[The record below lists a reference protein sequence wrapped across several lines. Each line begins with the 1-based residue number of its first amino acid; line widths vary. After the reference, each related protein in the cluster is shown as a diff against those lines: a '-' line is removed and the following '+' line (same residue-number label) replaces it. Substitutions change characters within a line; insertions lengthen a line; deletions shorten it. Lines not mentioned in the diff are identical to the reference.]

1 MLTQKK
7 RAKLST
13 RIERDFS
20 FQAGVHF
27 EGKLIMN
34 VYGFTLAMEVE
45 TESIVEQ
52 NIAMDRIIYFLK
64 DSLTNSVFVQTS
76 DKKAI
81 EKYTQADIKVCTV
94 PEEPYDQIITMLL
107 ILKLN
112 NITEG
117 RLNITDIFLESEL
130 SDSVRFSYDF
140 ETAKHNPFGNK
151 GWWLESSTSMNDI
164 EKNTKKEKIVRLVKH
179 NDWANVGLEW
189 QKKTKASEI
198 IFTTDSDK

>member
-1 MLTQKK
+1 M
-7 RAKLST
+7 ST

-27 EGKLIMN
+27 EGSFIMN
-34 VYGFTLAMEVE
+34 IYNLTLAMEVE
-45 TESIVEQ
+45 TESITEQ
-52 NIAMDRIIYFLK
+52 NIAMDRIIYFLE
-64 DSLTNSVFVQTS
+64 DSLANSVFVQTS

-130 SDSVRFSYDF
+130 SDSVRFKQVIEQSEYVLTTEF
-140 ETAKHNPFGNK
+140 LLKLFLLQGRRSCR
-151 GWWLESSTSMNDI
+151 SS
-164 EKNTKKEKIVRLVKH
+164 L
-179 NDWANVGLEW
+179 
-189 QKKTKASEI
+189 
-198 IFTTDSDK
+198 IFSGVCLL

>member
-1 MLTQKK
+1 
-7 RAKLST
+7 LST

-45 TESIVEQ
+45 TESIIEQ

-64 DSLTNSVFVQTS
+64 DSLTNSVFVQNT

>member
-1 MLTQKK
+1 M
-7 RAKLST
+7 ST

-179 NDWANVGLEW
+179 NDLANVGLEW
-189 QKKTKASEI
+189 EQLVVTNPL
-198 IFTTDSDK
+198 THY

>member
-1 MLTQKK
+1 M
-7 RAKLST
+7 ST

>member
-1 MLTQKK
+1 M
-7 RAKLST
+7 ST

-117 RLNITDIFLESEL
+117 RLHITDIFLESEL

-189 QKKTKASEI
+189 EKKTKASEI

>member
-1 MLTQKK
+1 
-7 RAKLST
+7 LST

-198 IFTTDSDK
+198 LFTTDSDK

>member
-1 MLTQKK
+1 M
-7 RAKLST
+7 ST

-45 TESIVEQ
+45 TESIIEQ

-64 DSLTNSVFVQTS
+64 DSLTNSVFVQNT

>member
-1 MLTQKK
+1 
-7 RAKLST
+7 LST

>member
-1 MLTQKK
+1 M
-7 RAKLST
+7 ST

-34 VYGFTLAMEVE
+34 IYGFTLAMEVE
-45 TESIVEQ
+45 TESIIEQ

-117 RLNITDIFLESEL
+117 RLHITDIFLESEL

-189 QKKTKASEI
+189 EKKTKASEI

>member
-1 MLTQKK
+1 
-7 RAKLST
+7 LST

-45 TESIVEQ
+45 TESIIEQ

-64 DSLTNSVFVQTS
+64 DSLTNSVFVQNT

-117 RLNITDIFLESEL
+117 RLHITDIFLESEL

-140 ETAKHNPFGNK
+140 ETAKHNPFVNK

>member
-1 MLTQKK
+1 
-7 RAKLST
+7 LST

-64 DSLTNSVFVQTS
+64 DSLTNSVFVQNT

-117 RLNITDIFLESEL
+117 RLHITDIFLESEL

-164 EKNTKKEKIVRLVKH
+164 EKNSKKEKIVRLVKH

-189 QKKTKASEI
+189 EKKTKASEI

>member
-1 MLTQKK
+1 
-7 RAKLST
+7 LST

-27 EGKLIMN
+27 EGSFIMN
-34 VYGFTLAMEVE
+34 IYNLTLAMEVE
-45 TESIVEQ
+45 TESITEQ
-52 NIAMDRIIYFLK
+52 NIAMDRIIYFLE
-64 DSLTNSVFVQTS
+64 DSLANSVFVQTS

-130 SDSVRFSYDF
+130 SDSVRFSYDI
-140 ETAKHNPFGNK
+140 ETARHNPFGNK
-151 GWWLESSTSMNDI
+151 GWWLETSTSMNNI

-189 QKKTKASEI
+189 EKKTKASEI
-198 IFTTDSDK
+198 LFTNESDKLP

>member
-1 MLTQKK
+1 
-7 RAKLST
+7 LST

-189 QKKTKASEI
+189 EKKIKASEI